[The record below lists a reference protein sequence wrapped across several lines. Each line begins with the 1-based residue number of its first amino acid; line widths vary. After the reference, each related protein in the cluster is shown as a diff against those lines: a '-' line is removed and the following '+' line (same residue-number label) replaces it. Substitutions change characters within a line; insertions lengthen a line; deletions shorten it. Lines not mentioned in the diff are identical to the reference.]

1 MFPMRED
8 KKQLKKDFYSLSLS
22 DLKDWC
28 AKQGLKSYRAD
39 QIFAWQKRGLTDFEE
54 MSDISKE
61 IRLRLAQE
69 FEPIPLSVSE
79 EISSAQDETKKYVLG
94 LNDGN
99 IIEAVVMRYR
109 YGYSV
114 CISTQVGCRMRCA
127 FCASSALS
135 FVRNLSVG
143 EMLAQLALINR
154 LNNYEVKRVTI
165 MGIGE
170 PLDNYSNLMEFLKR
184 LNDPKGLNISLRRV
198 TLSTCG
204 IIDKMI
210 KFVNERLYITLSIS
224 LHAPNQAIREKL
236 MPIAKKYRFSELIE
250 AGEHYARE
258 SKRRITYE
266 YALFAGIN
274 DQEKHAREL
283 ATALRGRNC
292 HVNII
297 PANEVPG
304 FRFRPSSE
312 TKIQRF
318 MQVLEHHG
326 VNVTRRRELG
336 ADIAAACGQLRRGYE
351 DA

>member
-1 MFPMRED
+1 LND
-8 KKQLKKDFYSLSLS
+8 IKT
-22 DLKDWC
+22 WC
-28 AKQGLKSYRAD
+28 ADQGLEGYRAD
-39 QIFAWQKRGLTDFEE
+39 QIFAWQKKGLIDFEE
-54 MSDISKE
+54 MSDISKDT
-61 IRLRLAQE
+61 RLLLAQG
-69 FEPIPLSVSE
+69 FEPIPLKVSK
-79 EISSAQDETKKYVLG
+79 EIASTQDGTKKYVLG

-99 IIEAVVMRYR
+99 IVEAVLMRYR

-114 CISTQVGCRMRCA
+114 CISTQVGCRMRCT

-135 FVRNLSVG
+135 FERNLSVG
-143 EMLAQLALINR
+143 EMLAQVALINR
-154 LNNYEVKRVTI
+154 INQGKVKRVTI

-170 PLDNYSNLMEFLKR
+170 PFDNYSNLVEFLRR

-210 KFVNERLYITLSIS
+210 KFVNECLYITLSIS
-224 LHAPNQAIREKL
+224 LHAPNQEIREEL
-236 MPIAKKYRFSELIE
+236 MPIAEKYQFSDLIE
-250 AGEHYARE
+250 AGEYYRRE

-266 YALFAGIN
+266 YALLAGIN
-274 DQEKHAREL
+274 DQEKHALEL

-304 FRFRPSSE
+304 FQFRPSSE
-312 TKIQRF
+312 TTIQRF

-326 VNVTRRRELG
+326 INVTRRRELG
-336 ADIAAACGQLRRGYE
+336 TDIAAACGQLRRSHE